1 MRLGDNAM
9 RETGRTLFQRTA
21 SAMGWWTASDRSA
34 GDLTPL
40 YDTTTTIGETAVA
53 GGYSAGLVTA
63 FRLPIRSPSAVAIG
77 YADLGHGVPLAADH
91 AFPVGACLRQ
101 FVAAAILLLV
111 EQNRIRLADPVD
123 RFASEDLN
131 STGGS
136 VQDLLDGGDLGY
148 ERLARLVAQVTGET
162 FSQFVTTHLLL
173 AAGMARSRV
182 GASNGVVPQSAIGYR
197 LKAGLAHDFAQTAVA
212 GGRDLYATAGDL
224 LLWNRALFNGRL
236 LTHAAVDL
244 MTNGCG
250 EGQPSPELGRS
261 SIGIAVAGAW
271 NVAKSWAAAPSGS
284 AAKPRGSMPG
294 CSIFRTRGSILPCSR
309 IPNRARRRSW
319 SRCCA
324 PCCAPKRRFE
334 MP

>member
-111 EQNRIRLADPVD
+111 ERNRIRLADPID
-123 RFASEDLN
+123 RFGSEDSN
-131 STGGS
+131 STGGT
-136 VQDLLDGGDLGY
+136 VQDLLDGGGLGY
-148 ERLARLVAQVTGET
+148 ERLAWLVAQVTGET

-182 GASNGVVPQSAIGYR
+182 GASNVVVPQSAIGYR

-250 EGQPSPELGRS
+250 EGQPSPELG
-261 SIGIAVAGAW
+261 SIVDRHRRGWGLERGKILGRRAFWQRGEAPGFDAWLFHFPDARIDLALLANTEQGAATILEPMLRAV
-271 NVAKSWAAAPSGS
+271 
-284 AAKPRGSMPG
+284 
-294 CSIFRTRGSILPCSR
+294 L
-309 IPNRARRRSW
+309 RA
-319 SRCCA
+319 
-324 PCCAPKRRFE
+324 
-334 MP
+334 